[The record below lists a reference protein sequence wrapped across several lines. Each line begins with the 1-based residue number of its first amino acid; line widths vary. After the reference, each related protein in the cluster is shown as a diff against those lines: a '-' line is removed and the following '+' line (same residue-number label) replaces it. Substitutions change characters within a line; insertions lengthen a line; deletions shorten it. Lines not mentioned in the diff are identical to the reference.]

1 LHGLEVWIDPISE
14 EEVGFSF
21 FDKKRFLRN
30 EDVFLGPEVTMK
42 AKLINEVG
50 EKTYAVIFDR
60 GDEVVEGLL
69 SLARQKK
76 VQASHFTAI
85 GAFFDVTLGYFNWTK
100 KTYDKIFI
108 KEQVEVLSLVG
119 NIVFDNGDP
128 KLHAH
133 IVIGKSDGTAHGGH
147 LLEGHVRPVL
157 EVILVESPSHLQRKI
172 DKETGI
178 ALITFEPD

>member
-1 LHGLEVWIDPISE
+1 
-14 EEVGFSF
+14 
-21 FDKKRFLRN
+21 
-30 EDVFLGPEVTMK
+30 MK
-42 AKLINEVG
+42 TKLINEMG
-50 EKTYAVIFDR
+50 EKTYAIVFNK

-69 SLARQKK
+69 SFARENK
-76 VQASHFTAI
+76 VQGSHFTAI
-85 GAFFDVTLGYFNWTK
+85 GAFSDVTLGYFNWEK
-100 KTYDKIFI
+100 KAYDKIFV

-119 NIVFDNGDP
+119 NIVFDNGNP

-147 LLEGHVRPVL
+147 LIEGHVRPVL
-157 EVILVESPSHLQRKI
+157 EAVLVESPSHLHRKT